1 LRILLTGGLG
11 YLGGRLAQTLAGA
24 PDHELIL
31 GTRRRVAAAPPWLP
45 QATIAAMDWSDERE
59 LARVCRGMDAIVHLA
74 GMNAKACAKDPLGA
88 LAFNGVATARLL
100 RAAIEQGVS
109 RFIYLSTAHVY
120 GAALSGSVDEKTCP
134 APRHPY
140 ATSHRAGEDAVLMAH
155 AAGTVQGIVVR
166 LSNSF
171 GAPVEPEVDCWSLL
185 VNDLCRQAVATRQMV
200 LRTAGQQRRDFV
212 AISDACRAI
221 VHLLKAPAAI
231 VAEGLFN
238 VGSGWAP
245 TLLEMAEKAASRVE
259 SVLGFRPQIRT
270 GVARDAV
277 GDGKLDFGIR
287 RILDT
292 GFEWPQQSIVEE
304 LDRLIVFCARHAA
317 NTGRAV

>member
-74 GMNAKACAKDPLGA
+74 GMNAEACAKDPLGA

-109 RFIYLSTAHVY
+109 R
-120 GAALSGSVDEKTCP
+120 
-134 APRHPY
+134 
-140 ATSHRAGEDAVLMAH
+140 HRAGEDAVLMAH